1 MRWRADLAARP
12 EQLGDAL
19 CGAGG
24 ALQFADH
31 LAEGAEGHA
40 DDQAVEDER
49 GQFAGRDAAGDHVA
63 AADPEHDADRAE
75 HQHDH
80 HGDQPGA
87 LGDALARG
95 VEGAFDGAGEALAI
109 LRLVVVG
116 LHGLDLTE
124 GFTDVAADVGHPVLA
139 FPRQAAHAAAE
150 QQDRGDHQRQ
160 RQHHDAG
167 QLGVGDEHQQHPADQ
182 HQGIAQ
188 GHRQRGTDH
197 RLQQRSVGGQAR
209 LDLGATVG
217 FVETGMQLDQVV
229 EHALADIGD
238 EALADP
244 GHQVE
249 AHEGAHGQAE
259 HQHEEQQDVAIE
271 QFGRGG
277 EEPLVHQQADALAQG
292 QGDRRGEQQRH
303 QGPEHAPAVRRHE
316 APGQAQ
322 GDTLAGGENGWHAAL
337 ARRLGFRRLAPGT
350 QRGDAC
356 PGRQRDDIDV
366 YIRAT

>member
-1 MRWRADLAARP
+1 MLPAITSRPPTQSMMPTAPSTSTITTVISQARWAMRLRAVSKARSTVPAKRWRSW
-12 EQLGDAL
+12 
-19 CGAGG
+19 
-24 ALQFADH
+24 
-31 LAEGAEGHA
+31 
-40 DDQAVEDER
+40 
-49 GQFAGRDAAGDHVA
+49 
-63 AADPEHDADRAE
+63 
-75 HQHDH
+75 
-80 HGDQPGA
+80 
-87 LGDALARG
+87 
-95 VEGAFDGAGEALAI
+95 
-109 LRLVVVG
+109 RLVVVG

-124 GFTDVAADVGHPVLA
+124 GLTDVAADVGHPVLA

-292 QGDRRGEQQRH
+292 QGDRRGEQQRPP
-303 QGPEHAPAVRRHE
+303 GPR
-316 APGQAQ
+316 
-322 GDTLAGGENGWHAAL
+322 
-337 ARRLGFRRLAPGT
+337 
-350 QRGDAC
+350 AC
-356 PGRQRDDIDV
+356 ASR
-366 YIRAT
+366 